1 MHMPSRR
8 RFANADR
15 WGPVSQLLHW
25 TIVAMILVMAY
36 LGLTM
41 TDLPNGP
48 HKIHTYALHKSIGL
62 TILALVSLRVLWR
75 LYAGAPRPVPG
86 TPSWQERIASA
97 THAALYA
104 LLFAI
109 PLSGWFL
116 NSTAGFPLQWFG
128 LFNLPKLT
136 HRDVAMHEIA
146 VAVHTT
152 LFWVLVALVAMHAA
166 AALYHHLVQRDATLA
181 RMLPRGWL
189 RIPHGDA

>member
-1 MHMPSRR
+1 MHMPRQR
-8 RFANADR
+8 HFANADR

-25 TIVAMILVMAY
+25 TIVALILVMAY

-41 TDLPNGP
+41 TGLPNGP

-86 TPSWQERIASA
+86 TPPWQERIASA

-128 LFNLPKLT
+128 LFNLPKLA

-146 VAVHTT
+146 VDVHTT
-152 LFWVLVALVAMHAA
+152 LFWILVVLVAMHAA

-189 RIPHGDA
+189 RMPHGDA

>member
-41 TDLPNGP
+41 TDLPN
-48 HKIHTYALHKSIGL
+48 GL